1 MHSSKFLSIVLA
13 GRTIPNRLCCQ
24 KKIELDK
31 NFDDEPWKQIGRS
44 SPAVSFQAC
53 NAEHRLFG
61 SCQVANSTSV
71 EIVCTKWVCLRKGY
85 ARENDSPCSI
95 WGTPF

>member
-13 GRTIPNRLCCQ
+13 GRTIPNRLCCH

-44 SPAVSFQAC
+44 SPAVRVSKPATQ
-53 NAEHRLFG
+53 
-61 SCQVANSTSV
+61 S
-71 EIVCTKWVCLRKGY
+71 IVCLGPAK
-85 ARENDSPCSI
+85 
-95 WGTPF
+95 